1 LQRTAELTRAPREL
15 RSRGALSAGPKRW
28 EIVAHACDDKLEE
41 AFGFGQT
48 LEVVLAEIAEDES
61 SRKHIAEPVVCRLRD
76 ENLPAVT
83 GRADACGSVHV
94 EPEVFAGFT
103 GRASSVDSHSD
114 THIEADGP
122 GLRRK
127 RPLSDACGRD
137 CLGSSSEYRGNF
149 VTRVP

>member
-1 LQRTAELTRAPREL
+1 LRTPAMNE
-15 RSRGALSAGPKRW
+15 
-28 EIVAHACDDKLEE
+28 LEE

-61 SRKHIAEPVVCRLRD
+61 SRKHIAESVVCRLRD
-76 ENLPAVT
+76 DNLPAVT
-83 GRADACGSVHV
+83 SRADACGSVHV
-94 EPEVFAGFT
+94 EADVLAGFT

-114 THIEADGP
+114 THVEAAGP

-137 CLGSSSEYRGNF
+137 GLGSSSEHRGNF
-149 VTRVP
+149 VTKSSVDDAAFVHDDLA